1 MLTYD
6 LSQNLYEIG
15 AIKTGQF
22 TLKSGMISPVYVDL
36 RNLISYPEILDRV
49 TDDLLR
55 IISPLEFDCICGVP
69 YTAIPI
75 ATLLSQKLKKPMLL
89 RRKEIKTHGMRKIIE
104 GVFEKGQKCLVIE
117 DIVTSGLSLL
127 ETIKALEETGL
138 QVTDAVTLIDREQ
151 GGKAYLLK
159 QGYHLHSLTTL
170 IKVLDKLEFSE
181 MLEHDKVANI
191 KNFIRKNP
199 YQEP

>member
-6 LSQNLYEIG
+6 LSQNLYQIG

-36 RNLISYPEILDRV
+36 RNLISYPEILDKV
-49 TDDLLR
+49 TDELLKLT
-55 IISPLEFDCICGVP
+55 SPLEFDCICGVP
-69 YTAIPI
+69 YTAIPL
-75 ATLLSQKLKKPMLL
+75 ATLLSQKTKKPMLL
-89 RRKEIKTHGMRKIIE
+89 RRKEVKTHGMRKTIE
-104 GVFEKGQKCLVIE
+104 GVFEKGQKCLVVE

-127 ETIKALEETGL
+127 ETIKALEDVDL
-138 QVTDAVTLIDREQ
+138 QVSDAITLIDREQ

-170 IKVLDKLEFSE
+170 IKVLDRLEYAE
-181 MLEHDKVANI
+181 MLEHDKVASI

-199 YQEP
+199 FQEP